1 MHYLLFYE
9 FVPDY
14 LHRRGQYR
22 DEHLRHAWAAETRGE
37 LLLAGAFA
45 DPADGACLLFECTS
59 PDVPLRFAAADP
71 YVMNGLVV
79 KHVVR
84 QWTTVIGKDASTPVH
99 PSR

>member
-22 DEHLRHAWAAETRGE
+22 DEHLRHAWAAEERGE

-45 DPADGACLLFECTS
+45 DNLPMLFFATPRMYTAHSPRLTGVVPSVMRPPILWNADMLGVTGS
-59 PDVPLRFAAADP
+59 
-71 YVMNGLVV
+71 
-79 KHVVR
+79 K
-84 QWTTVIGKDASTPVH
+84 
-99 PSR
+99 